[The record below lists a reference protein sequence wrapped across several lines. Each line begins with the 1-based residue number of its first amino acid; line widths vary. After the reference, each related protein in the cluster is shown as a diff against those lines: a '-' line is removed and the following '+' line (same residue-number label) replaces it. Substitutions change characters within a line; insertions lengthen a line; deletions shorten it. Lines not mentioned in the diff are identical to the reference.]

1 MTDEEYQREQEE
13 RERLIRRI
21 NDVINELNRV
31 NQENVELEYELNCA
45 IDDVETLT
53 GNCETLDNEVSEE
66 MGYLVKKVGE
76 AELTTKHVFDALN
89 ELTAQYFMF
98 KRLSTASKNVTQFT
112 DEYHTRFSNYSEL
125 RRISLGYVVG
135 LDSAIISSENARK
148 KVEKIYLQNTDYWLA
163 YCITAVML
171 WASNEPE
178 AANRAISKSLT
189 INYFNSCLFYLLINL
204 RFNRIETAKKW
215 YVNYLDRV
223 DTSNLGDEWQY
234 LLQAYLF
241 GAFGAD
247 DEFQE
252 SVARCFKNML
262 DQIEVTTV
270 DFAKKF
276 TQKAIE
282 FAELFVHKTR
292 QEYTMLRRTC
302 EEYEDMHDLLSTAEK
317 NAEIAKFYDELLSEE
332 SSEENDLAQRI
343 ENVLYSLVNDYD
355 SEELKVVQK
364 IKYNEA
370 IISARGDIS
379 IAQANYEAMFAE
391 QSKKKNIG
399 DLLLLWAFANDSSQA
414 DVSVKRFSISLMKG
428 AISKGFEKF
437 VENYRTK
444 EKEKYTFTIDDCML
458 VCNENDFVEAKEK
471 LDEHY
476 DKNKLK
482 NMLADK
488 FVFAYILM
496 CLVSLLLVVLLF
508 AYYSPVIL
516 TIAILVGIAGSFL
529 LWRRIID
536 MGKILKEK
544 KRKGELLLKQVLDEL
559 SKWREDYKQAD
570 AQATDMLN
578 VIDRF

>member
-215 YVNYLDRV
+215 YVNYLDRL

-234 LLQAYLF
+234 LLQ
-241 GAFGAD
+241 
-247 DEFQE
+247 
-252 SVARCFKNML
+252 
-262 DQIEVTTV
+262 
-270 DFAKKF
+270 
-276 TQKAIE
+276 
-282 FAELFVHKTR
+282 
-292 QEYTMLRRTC
+292 
-302 EEYEDMHDLLSTAEK
+302 
-317 NAEIAKFYDELLSEE
+317 
-332 SSEENDLAQRI
+332 
-343 ENVLYSLVNDYD
+343 
-355 SEELKVVQK
+355 
-364 IKYNEA
+364 
-370 IISARGDIS
+370 
-379 IAQANYEAMFAE
+379 
-391 QSKKKNIG
+391 
-399 DLLLLWAFANDSSQA
+399 
-414 DVSVKRFSISLMKG
+414 
-428 AISKGFEKF
+428 
-437 VENYRTK
+437 
-444 EKEKYTFTIDDCML
+444 
-458 VCNENDFVEAKEK
+458 
-471 LDEHY
+471 
-476 DKNKLK
+476 
-482 NMLADK
+482 
-488 FVFAYILM
+488 
-496 CLVSLLLVVLLF
+496 
-508 AYYSPVIL
+508 
-516 TIAILVGIAGSFL
+516 
-529 LWRRIID
+529 
-536 MGKILKEK
+536 
-544 KRKGELLLKQVLDEL
+544 
-559 SKWREDYKQAD
+559 
-570 AQATDMLN
+570 
-578 VIDRF
+578 